1 MIISYTLK
9 KFLCQGILFWNK
21 TLEISLKL
29 LMVGFIV
36 YIESQY
42 HSIIGKF
49 RLNLSFGLGRWGMTE
64 LSWLVDQGCVD
75 RLMRCIPMFF
85 QVMFT
90 EEDVKFYLAELA
102 LALDHLHSLG
112 IVYRDLKPE
121 KWVLSKC
128 VQALYR
134 TIQCD
139 ILDIL
144 VV

>member
-75 RLMRCIPMFF
+75 RLMTCISMFF